1 MNRRTSHLSR
11 RDAERLL
18 ADPAASDSALG
29 TVLAAA
35 GETARPGELRREDD
49 AVTTFHSARLTTS
62 PASRAGFV
70 SPTALGRRAA
80 SRAVVATG
88 AVVALATGGL
98 ALASSTGL
106 PLLPGPASDHA
117 TESVSGSRTPSA
129 TTSSATGPGKDSG
142 KSSGKS
148 SGKGSDN
155 GPASKTPT
163 ESSTEDEG
171 PMHTPSPNFRGLC
184 NAFQATDHSA
194 HGKSLDS
201 AAFTALATEADG
213 VTKIATYCVALIG
226 EPKETGRP
234 TDKPTPGRPTGT
246 STDQSTGKPSALP
259 TPTDKPSPG
268 KPTDKPTDKP
278 APAGKSGGKDST
290 TSGP

>member
-18 ADPAASDSALG
+18 ADPAASDSVLG

-35 GETARPGELRREDD
+35 GGTARPGELRREND
-49 AVTTFHSARLTTS
+49 AVTTFHSARVTTS

-98 ALASSTGL
+98 ALASSAGL
-106 PLLPGPASDHA
+106 PLLPGPASDQA
-117 TESVSGSRTPSA
+117 NESVAKAPKPTETSSETSTKSTESTEPTEDAETETAESA
-129 TTSSATGPGKDSG
+129 T
-142 KSSGKS
+142 
-148 SGKGSDN
+148 
-155 GPASKTPT
+155 PT
-163 ESSTEDEG
+163 
-171 PMHTPSPNFRGLC
+171 PNFRGLC
-184 NAFQATDHSA
+184 KAYQATDHSA

-213 VTKIATYCVALIG
+213 VDKIATYCVALIG

-234 TDKPTPGRPTGT
+234 TDKPTPGKPTSKPTPSKPTGKP
-246 STDQSTGKPSALP
+246 TDQPTGQPSALP

-268 KPTDKPTDKP
+268 KPTDKP
-278 APAGKSGGKDST
+278 APAGKGGGKDST
-290 TSGP
+290 TSGH